1 MEITSS
7 PTADSPRPILI
18 WLAFFAF
25 ALIGLSS
32 GATGVLL
39 PSFGTFYHVDNSVLG
54 LLFFG
59 STIGY
64 LLSAFGSGIA
74 IEALGYR
81 WTLILGAA
89 VSLLG
94 SFVFSLQPSFI
105 LVLAMRTLTGMG
117 SGIIEA
123 SLNSYVT
130 TLPRRT
136 SILNSMHAFFGVGAL
151 IGPILATAI
160 LALSLGWNW
169 VYFVLAGANGLL
181 LVGIAIFFP
190 QKKVQ
195 VARDGE
201 EVQGIGKILSASLRM
216 RIIWIATF
224 FLLFYVG
231 IETNAGSWSYSFLT
245 EWRHEGTLFAGW
257 LVSGYWLGLSLG
269 RFTQSQIFERLRL
282 SNVALLQVCI
292 AEAVVGMLLIWLV
305 PSGVVAA
312 VGLILVGY
320 GLGPIYPT
328 VVALMPG
335 LVPPRMLSS
344 AIGFL
349 VSLSIPGIAIF
360 PWIAGILAQDIGLW
374 TLWPFTLLLTG
385 VMLLF
390 WLPLRRYNRGQ
401 AGATVK
407 HDEQISAEV

>member
-1 MEITSS
+1 METTLS
-7 PTADSPRPILI
+7 PADDSPRQILI

-25 ALIGLSS
+25 ALIGVSS

-39 PSFGTFYHVDNSVLG
+39 PSLSTFYRVNNSVLG
-54 LLFFG
+54 LLFFS

-64 LLSAFGSGIA
+64 LLSAFSSGLA

-89 VSLLG
+89 MSLLG
-94 SFVFSLQPSFI
+94 SFVFSLQPPFA
-105 LVLAMRTLTGMG
+105 LVLVMRILMGMG
-117 SGIIEA
+117 TGIIEA

-136 SILNSMHAFFGVGAL
+136 SILNNLHAFFGVGAL
-151 IGPILATAI
+151 VGPVLATAI
-160 LALSLGWNW
+160 LTLSLGWNW
-169 VYFVLAGANGLL
+169 VYFVLAGSNGLL
-181 LVGIAIFFP
+181 LIGIAIFFP
-190 QKKVQ
+190 QKKVRT
-195 VARDGE
+195 VRDGE
-201 EVQGIGKILSASLRM
+201 EEQGIGKLLSASLKM
-216 RIIWIATF
+216 RVIWIATF

-245 EWRHEGTLFAGW
+245 EWRHQGTLFAGW
-257 LVSGYWLGLSLG
+257 IVSGYWLGLSLG
-269 RFTQSQIFERLRL
+269 RFTQAQIFERFRL
-282 SNVALLQVCI
+282 SNGALLQTCI
-292 AEAVVGMLLIWLV
+292 AEAAVGMLLVWLV

-312 VGLILVGY
+312 IGLILVGY

-335 LVPPRMLSS
+335 LVPPRIVSS

-385 VMLLF
+385 AMLLF
-390 WLPLRRYNRGQ
+390 WLPLRRHGRGQ
-401 AGATVK
+401 AGTTI
-407 HDEQISAEV
+407 ESGERTS